1 MAELEPFSDI
11 VRVQPFAGL
20 VIDPSTWGAGHDYH
34 RSHHRLHLLSMHGSG
49 IASGLTE
56 VPTDPPSDAVYL
68 AIQHV
73 EAAPLRV
80 DGAPDDD
87 PQEAR
92 GRVVEAHRIAAL
104 GEPPQ
109 APALEL
115 ARVALEGSGALAV
128 TAARNPW
135 APGANEIDGR
145 HRAAGGGEAPL
156 EVRVGLVT
164 GAAGDAGE
172 PGTDHAR
179 GFSHLLRACAFAG
192 VRATPVFAADGEVPE
207 ADLLYVTGH
216 AEAKPSKRLVDG
228 LREQLVGGSWLFADG
243 CGAGETFVDG
253 LQPLLEAAPAAPG
266 DGQAEA
272 LVACARYVFGAP
284 PPGACEG
291 ELRWGSRA
299 VLSSRD
305 YGCAWQGRLQQRSV
319 AARADPRRPR
329 VRRER
334 RRVRWRIRAIAIA
347 FVPAR
352 RGTAARPRAGAA
364 RSPGGSR
371 WYAVAAG
378 RTWERKR

>member
-1 MAELEPFSDI
+1 MAEIEPFSDI

-20 VIDPSTWGAGHDYH
+20 VIDPSTWGAAHDYH

-49 IASGLTE
+49 IASGLTV
-56 VPTDPPSDAVYL
+56 VPTDPPSDAVLVEPGVAIDAAGEVIVVAEHERIAIDARGGAVYL

-192 VRATPVFAADGEVPE
+192 VHATPVFAADGEVPE
-207 ADLLYVTGH
+207 ADLLCVTGH

-228 LREQLVGGSWLFADG
+228 LRERLVGGSWLFADG

-305 YGCAWQGRLQQRSV
+305 YGCAWQGRSSSGPLPRGQIRDALEFGVNVAVCAGGYGRS
-319 AARADPRRPR
+319 R
-329 VRRER
+329 
-334 RRVRWRIRAIAIA
+334 
-347 FVPAR
+347 
-352 RGTAARPRAGAA
+352 
-364 RSPGGSR
+364 
-371 WYAVAAG
+371 
-378 RTWERKR
+378 